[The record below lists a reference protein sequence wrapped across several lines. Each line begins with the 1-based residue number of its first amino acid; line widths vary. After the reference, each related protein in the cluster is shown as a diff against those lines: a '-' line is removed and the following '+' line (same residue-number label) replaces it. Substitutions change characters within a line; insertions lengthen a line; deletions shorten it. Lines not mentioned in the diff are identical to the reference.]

1 MPIWE
6 WIRVW
11 FALHWGS
18 SLLPPRLGKRK
29 EEYEKE
35 LHVLCY
41 EHHVEM
47 KIGRARP
54 ELRDESAET
63 PLYACQ
69 EPGCLVHYASS
80 RGYFIVAQGANATE
94 LEMEPRVRCPKD
106 GQLMYLA
113 KVEPAKTS
121 FRLWKCPECAASQ
134 TNQEISRG

>member
-1 MPIWE
+1 M
-6 WIRVW
+6 
-11 FALHWGS
+11 
-18 SLLPPRLGKRK
+18 
-29 EEYEKE
+29 
-35 LHVLCY
+35 LCY

-63 PLYACQ
+63 PLYVCR

-121 FRLWKCPECAASQ
+121 FRLWKCPECAASH
-134 TNQEISRG
+134 TNQETSCG